1 MRTLAI
7 VPVKRFALAKQRL
20 RGDVSDEERRAL
32 AEAMVTDVLTALA
45 SARHVGST
53 LVVTNEPVVAE
64 RATLLGATVL
74 ADPHE
79 RGQSAA
85 ASVGIH
91 HALENGFD
99 RVLLAPGDCPTL
111 SAADLEHLLAHAE
124 PGVVIVP
131 DRHGTG
137 TNALVL
143 TPPDAI
149 APSFGPGSHDRYH
162 SHATAAGITAQTV
175 EVPSLALD
183 LDTPEDLHAVET
195 TLDDTRGGAAHTRGM
210 LRQLARS
217 RI

>member
-20 RGDVSDEERRAL
+20 RADVPDRERKAL
-32 AEAMVTDVLTALA
+32 AAAMVTDVLTALA
-45 SARHVGST
+45 GARHVGAM
-53 LVVTNEPVVAE
+53 LVVTNEQIVAD
-64 RATLLGATVL
+64 RATSLGATAV

-85 ASVGIH
+85 AAVGIH

-111 SAADLEHLLAHAE
+111 SSADVDDLLAGSVA

-149 APSFGPGSHDRYH
+149 APSFGPGSCERHRGLADL
-162 SHATAAGITAQTV
+162 AGTRCSV
-175 EVPSLALD
+175 VRVPSLLLDIDTPHD
-183 LDTPEDLHAVET
+183 LDELRAALAAHP
-195 TLDDTRGGAAHTRGM
+195 GAALHTRA
-210 LRQLARS
+210 LLSARA
-217 RI
+217 

>member
-20 RGDVSDEERRAL
+20 RADVPDRERKAL
-32 AEAMVTDVLTALA
+32 AGAMVTDVLTALA
-45 SARHVGST
+45 GARHVGAT
-53 LVVTNEPVVAE
+53 LVVTNEQIVAD
-64 RATLLGATVL
+64 RATSLGATAM

-85 ASVGIH
+85 AAVGIH

-111 SAADLEHLLAHAE
+111 SATEVDGLLAHSAE

-149 APSFGPGSHDRYH
+149 APSFGPGSCERHRSLADL
-162 SHATAAGITAQTV
+162 AGV
-175 EVPSLALD
+175 RCRVVPVPSLLLDIDTPHD
-183 LDTPEDLHAVET
+183 LDALRAALAAHP
-195 TLDDTRGGAAHTRGM
+195 GAALHTRALLSG
-210 LRQLARS
+210 RS
-217 RI
+217 

>member
-20 RGDVSDEERRAL
+20 RADVSDRDRLAL

-45 SARHVGST
+45 HTRHVGGT

-64 RATLLGATVL
+64 RAQSLGASVM

-85 ASVGIH
+85 AAVGIH
-91 HALENGFD
+91 YALEHGFD

-111 SAADLEHLLAHAE
+111 SASEVDGLLGHSAE

-137 TNALVL
+137 TNALLL
-143 TPPDAI
+143 TPPSAI
-149 APSFGPGSHDRYH
+149 APSFGPGSCERHRGL
-162 SHATAAGITAQTV
+162 AELAGV
-175 EVPSLALD
+175 PCRVVRVPSLLLDVDTPHD
-183 LDTPEDLHAVET
+183 LDTLQ
-195 TLDDTRGGAAHTRGM
+195 AALAEHPRTALHTRA
-210 LRQLARS
+210 LLQRRA
-217 RI
+217 